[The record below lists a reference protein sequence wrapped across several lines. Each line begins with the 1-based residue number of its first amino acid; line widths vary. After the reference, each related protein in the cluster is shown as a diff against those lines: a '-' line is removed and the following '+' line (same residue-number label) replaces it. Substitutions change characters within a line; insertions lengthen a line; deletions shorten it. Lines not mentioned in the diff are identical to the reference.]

1 MLKQGNIRN
10 SCCSCLRYCKSVV
23 EMSRLEYQ
31 LNPLLFSIIDSNENL
46 LKLNRLALRSLSAL
60 ISWFRLC
67 LIISNGNH
75 LNKSILELY
84 LLSLIIVHSGKR
96 IFDNR
101 AFDGWYQVVAFAWTE
116 WLCSVDEYLKLV
128 TGLKSLFP
136 ARLEL
141 MAPKRMPLTS

>member
-1 MLKQGNIRN
+1 
-10 SCCSCLRYCKSVV
+10 
-23 EMSRLEYQ
+23 MSRLEYQ
-31 LNPLLFSIIDSNENL
+31 LNPLLFSVIDSNENL

-84 LLSLIIVHSGKR
+84 LLSLIIVCSGKR

-101 AFDGWYQVVAFAWTE
+101 D
-116 WLCSVDEYLKLV
+116 
-128 TGLKSLFP
+128 TGAQCGVHIRQKS
-136 ARLEL
+136 
-141 MAPKRMPLTS
+141 